1 MPHGV
6 RSTYSNITCTRLR
19 ATQGAAN
26 VVENHG
32 RITGYSTG
40 IGFFSHAVAETND
53 DLAALIGAEHSV
65 DGPGLLLPLRNT
77 ELLRSCLERGLRVV
91 HTMNLMTIGQ
101 YQSRRHPIWRR

>member
-65 DGPGLLLPLRNT
+65 DGPGLLLPLREPICCVGIWN
-77 ELLRSCLERGLRVV
+77 EG

>member
-6 RSTYSNITCTRLR
+6 RSTYPNITRIRLR

-32 RITGYSTG
+32 RITG

-53 DLAALIGAEHSV
+53 DLAALIGAAHSV
-65 DGPGLLLPLRNT
+65 EGPGLLLPLRNT

>member
-6 RSTYSNITCTRLR
+6 RSTYSNITRTRLR

-40 IGFFSHAVAETND
+40 IGLLLAHRGRTND
-53 DLAALIGAEHSV
+53 DLAALMVQRTASTV
-65 DGPGLLLPLRNT
+65 RDCSFRCATP
-77 ELLRSCLERGLRVV
+77 SCCVGVWNEGYGWYTR
-91 HTMNLMTIGQ
+91 
-101 YQSRRHPIWRR
+101 

>member
-6 RSTYSNITCTRLR
+6 RSTYSNITCTRHR

-32 RITGYSTG
+32 RITG

-77 ELLRSCLERGLRVV
+77 ELLRWHLERGTHDESHDHRAVPEPQAPYLAS
-91 HTMNLMTIGQ
+91 IG
-101 YQSRRHPIWRR
+101 Y

>member
-6 RSTYSNITCTRLR
+6 RSTYSNITCTRHR

-32 RITGYSTG
+32 RITG

-53 DLAALIGAEHSV
+53 DLAALIGAAHSV
-65 DGPGLLLPLRNT
+65 EGPGLLLPLRNT
-77 ELLRSCLERGLRVV
+77 ELLRRHLERGTHDESHDHRAVPEPQAPYLAS
-91 HTMNLMTIGQ
+91 IG
-101 YQSRRHPIWRR
+101 Y

>member
-6 RSTYSNITCTRLR
+6 RSTYPNITRIRLR

-32 RITGYSTG
+32 RTTGYSTG

-77 ELLRSCLERGLRVV
+77 ELLRWHLERGTHDESHDHRAVPEPQAPYLAS
-91 HTMNLMTIGQ
+91 IG
-101 YQSRRHPIWRR
+101 Y